1 MYSADP
7 RLQPC
12 TGGGSPT
19 KEDCGRCVFTEQCL
33 EDTLDFE
40 RLAGESRVGIFG
52 GLTPIE
58 RIHLRE
64 EGGQ

>member
-1 MYSADP
+1 MYSSDP

-12 TGGGSPT
+12 TGGGAAT
-19 KEDCGRCVFTEQCL
+19 KEDCARCVFTAQCL
-33 EDTLDFE
+33 DDTMVFE
-40 RLAGESRVGIFG
+40 ELAGESRVGIFG

-64 EGGQ
+64 EER